1 MRRREFITL
10 LGSVAA
16 TWPFA
21 ARAQQP
27 TTPVVGLLGTG
38 SLETDAYRVG
48 AVRQGLIEAGYVEG
62 RDVAIE
68 YRGAEDHNER
78 LLALATELVHREVA
92 VIVTVGGTTSAV
104 ALKTVPKATLIG
116 FLVNPT
122 NAGAK
127 IQTKNTLAAAE
138 SVGQINYWSCR
149 PTRTA
154 S

>member
-1 MRRREFITL
+1 MRRRDFITL
-10 LGSVAA
+10 LGGAA
-16 TWPFA
+16 AWPLN
-21 ARAQQP
+21 ARAQQQ

-48 AVRQGLIEAGYVEG
+48 AVRQGLIGAGYVEG

-104 ALKTVPKATLIG
+104 ALKSATATIPIVFAIG
-116 FLVNPT
+116 GDPIKYGLVASLNRP
-122 NAGAK
+122 GAN
-127 IQTKNTLAAAE
+127 I
-138 SVGQINYWSCR
+138 
-149 PTRTA
+149 TA
-154 S
+154 